1 MVLPGR
7 TTGAREW
14 GGTMT
19 RRVAMWL
26 IGCGLF
32 SAIVVLWPAG
42 SGALEETPQKKPA
55 LPVGTKYEVIVE
67 KDSFAFAP
75 QVTSMRVG
83 DIMRWTNHDA
93 QKHLVVTQDPKGS
106 TQQLLIY
113 HTIQPGESYEYQF
126 ERADDYNFFCAI
138 HFQMWGAINVAP

>member
-1 MVLPGR
+1 VI
-7 TTGAREW
+7 
-14 GGTMT
+14 

-26 IGCGLF
+26 IRCGLL
-32 SAIVVLWPAG
+32 SVIILSWPTG
-42 SGALEETPQKKPA
+42 GGALEETPQSKPT
-55 LPVGTKYEVIVE
+55 LPVGARHEVVVE
-67 KDSFAFAP
+67 KDSFAFSP
-75 QVTSMRVG
+75 QTLSVHVG
-83 DIMRWTNHDA
+83 DIVRWTNHDA

-138 HFQMWGAINVAP
+138 HFQMWGAVNVAP